1 MYTIWVEYIKD
12 LFFDR
17 SSMKYLNY
25 HFEQSELIDLQKK
38 LLTEMDE
45 NDEGQK
51 NETDESG
58 DKEKGLN

>member
-1 MYTIWVEYIKD
+1 
-12 LFFDR
+12 
-17 SSMKYLNY
+17 MKYLNY